1 MNNSSSP
8 SLTRYAWLSIAAA
21 VSTILLKGVAWQLT
35 GSVGLLSD
43 AIESFV
49 NLAGALMALWMLTLA
64 AQPADAAHPHGHGK
78 AEYFSS
84 AFEGFLIVLA
94 AFSIGY
100 AAVMRLL
107 EPQPLEAVGV
117 GLVVSV
123 IASIINF
130 ATAGVLMRVG
140 KKHNSITLEADA
152 HHLMTDVWTSAGV
165 IAGVGLVAWSGWL
178 WLDPVIA
185 LLVAANIVWTGY
197 QLMRRS
203 ADGLM
208 DHALPAEKLEKIERL
223 LASYREK
230 GLEFH
235 ACARGRPAAE
245 PLSPCTYWFPATG
258 PSGKATTG
266 PDASRPISGK
276 RSNTPTSRPTSNRS
290 ATRSRRKARTPPR
303 RAQERPLR
311 QHQRLSWRPRPV
323 LWACAGD
330 GCAMPVS
337 FPDALRR
344 PVRRLADFP
353 HHRQPRWFARPQ
365 RA

>member
-1 MNNSSSP
+1 MNNSLPP

-21 VSTILLKGVAWQLT
+21 ISTILLKGIAWQLT

-64 AQPADAAHPHGHGK
+64 ALPADAAHPHGHGK

-100 AAVMRLL
+100 AAITRLL
-107 EPQPLEAVGV
+107 DPQPLEAVGI

-123 IASIINF
+123 VASAINF
-130 ATAGVLMRVG
+130 ATSVVLMRVG
-140 KKHNSITLEADA
+140 NKHNSITLEADA
-152 HHLMTDVWTSAGV
+152 HHLMTDVWTSVGV

-178 WLDPVIA
+178 WLDPAIA
-185 LLVAANIVWTGY
+185 MIVAANIVWTGY

-208 DHALPAEKLEKIERL
+208 DRALPTERLEKIEHL
-223 LASYREK
+223 LVKYRQQ

-235 ACARGRPAAE
+235 ALRTRQAGNRSFVTLHVLVPGHWSVQDGHDVAGRIEADIRMTLDHADVTTHLE
-245 PLSPCTYWFPATG
+245 PIGDPIESEEFGDSRQA
-258 PSGKATTG
+258 PSGTL
-266 PDASRPISGK
+266 
-276 RSNTPTSRPTSNRS
+276 TS
-290 ATRSRRKARTPPR
+290 
-303 RAQERPLR
+303 L
-311 QHQRLSWRPRPV
+311 
-323 LWACAGD
+323 
-330 GCAMPVS
+330 
-337 FPDALRR
+337 
-344 PVRRLADFP
+344 
-353 HHRQPRWFARPQ
+353 
-365 RA
+365 